1 MCAVVKTD
9 GGVPVYED
17 YEVAI
22 NLSSDMD
29 QCLLHSARHGRT
41 GVYRARSRLTR
52 RWCWLVTLPCHPL
65 LKGLFQCNLFPWDAG
80 VQHCIFSN
88 HCRAAA
94 TQYCLDGILVTGETE
109 QYSQLGNDIKQN
121 VHLCVKR
128 EKNPNCLQAVVN
140 NFWGRVDGVGTQL
153 LNLEI
158 QMIDLAQA
166 GNSPD
171 SAMMLG
177 TSHFMLPCSCKMR
190 EQIVSES

>member
-17 YEVAI
+17 YEAAI

-41 GVYRARSRLTR
+41 GAYGARSRLTR
-52 RWCWLVTLPCHPL
+52 RWCWLVTLPCHHL

-128 EKNPNCLQAVVN
+128 EKNPIVC
-140 NFWGRVDGVGTQL
+140 RQL
-153 LNLEI
+153 
-158 QMIDLAQA
+158 
-166 GNSPD
+166 
-171 SAMMLG
+171 
-177 TSHFMLPCSCKMR
+177 
-190 EQIVSES
+190 